1 MEIVNIKTTRM
12 YVLHVCL
19 HMKSVLI
26 CSTTYT
32 RNKDSLYSHL
42 DLSSTIKCVF
52 KTISNYFLPLVK
64 IWPHCAR
71 GGGQSKEALGPTL
84 SMAWDTLVMFFLCRT
99 ITSTPGMVGMPMAP
113 FQQFLS
119 ELMYVHMYVLMSMAF
134 VRGDNDSDNFES
146 LQKRIIIIK
155 N

>member
-1 MEIVNIKTTRM
+1 MR
-12 YVLHVCL
+12 
-19 HMKSVLI
+19 
-26 CSTTYT
+26 
-32 RNKDSLYSHL
+32 
-42 DLSSTIKCVF
+42 F
-52 KTISNYFLPLVK
+52 QNYLELFLAACENFS
-64 IWPHCAR
+64 HCAR

-146 LQKRIIIIK
+146 LQKE
-155 N
+155 